1 MFNKEIDDPLIGDK
15 TSCWKKHWK
24 TILVL
29 FAIIVAITITI
40 VLVVV
45 LTKEEKK
52 EEEEKKNSLPVE
64 IIKNDSDFIK
74 PPIKLNAEFKLVRT
88 KNGMLGLLINDP
100 YTTYSLVELNMPNGS
115 YTETVP
121 GLAHFGE
128 HMVAGGSENF
138 PNIVPVYNPIIG
150 GVNGADDNA
159 YTGGIL
165 QVYFM
170 KVPYNFLF
178 EETINLLMDSF
189 RYPL

>member
-1 MFNKEIDDPLIGDK
+1 MFNKEIDEPLIGDK

-52 EEEEKKNSLPVE
+52 EEEEKKIYE
-64 IIKNDSDFIK
+64 IIKNEPDFIK

-115 YTETVP
+115 FTLTVP
-121 GLAHFGE
+121 GLSYFSE
-128 HMVAGGSENF
+128 HMVS
-138 PNIVPVYNPIIG
+138 
-150 GVNGADDNA
+150 
-159 YTGGIL
+159 
-165 QVYFM
+165 
-170 KVPYNFLF
+170 
-178 EETINLLMDSF
+178 
-189 RYPL
+189 